1 MSAVAEG
8 HAILPP
14 SGAGVWAH
22 CPGAIPMIESFPEK
36 DTEETRDGNAAHWL
50 AANILE
56 LWKEE
61 GGRCPL
67 IHSAYLG
74 ISDPDGT
81 IITNEMLEGAEMYCE
96 EIAAAIEFAELAG
109 FESAWANL
117 HVEERVYATEWVHA
131 DNWGTVD
138 CWLFDPVAFKLYIW
152 DFKFGFLDIPAFE
165 NMQLVD
171 YYAGIAQQLGI
182 NGSTDQVLTV
192 VMQAIQP
199 RCFTSNGPIKDWTV
213 KGSDLRGYINNLVSA
228 AAEARGPE
236 PRTISGPQCRY
247 CPARHG
253 CKSAR
258 DAAMAGVDYIHR
270 AMPDAPTNE
279 AVSFELATLTDAKKA
294 IEYRLD
300 AMQEEAS
307 SRISA
312 GQSVP
317 GFKMKVSQGK
327 RKWAKDVE
335 LIRNVGA
342 LTGVDLIEGPKPITP
357 FQAEKKLRDAGFDKD
372 GIESTL
378 SSLIVRPSAGMKVV
392 KDDGSEARRIFSQS

>member
-1 MSAVAEG
+1 MSAAAEG

-22 CPGAIPMIESFPEK
+22 CPGVIPMLEYFPEK
-36 DTEETRDGNAAHWL
+36 DTEESRDGTAAHWV
-50 AANILE
+50 AAAILE
-56 LWKEE
+56 SWKAE
-61 GGRCPL
+61 GGRFP
-67 IHSAYLG
+67 IQHSAYLG
-74 ISDPDGT
+74 QTDPDGT

-96 EIAAAIEFAELAG
+96 EIAAVLELSGFAE
-109 FESAWANL
+109 AWQYL
-117 HVEERVYATEWVHA
+117 HIEERVFATEWVHP

-138 CWLFDPVAFKLYIW
+138 CWFYNPNAHRLHIW

-165 NMQLVD
+165 NSQLVD
-171 YYAGIAQQLGI
+171 YYAGIAQGLGI
-182 NGSTDQVLTV
+182 DGVTDQTLQV
-192 VMQAIQP
+192 VFQAVQP
-199 RCFTSNGPIKDWTV
+199 RCFTSNGPIKEWKCV
-213 KGSDLRGYINNLVSA
+213 GSDLRGYINRLRSA

-270 AMPDAPTNE
+270 AMPDDPSND
-279 AVSFELATLTDAKKA
+279 AVSFELATLIDAQKA

-300 AMQEEAS
+300 AMQEEAGG
-307 SRISA
+307 RISA

-327 RKWAKDVE
+327 RKWAKDTDV
-335 LIRNVGA
+335 IQNVGA
-342 LTGVDLIEGPKPITP
+342 LTGVNLIKDPEPVTP

-378 SSLIVRPSAGMKVV
+378 SSLITRPSSGMKVV
-392 KDDGSEARRIFSQS
+392 KDDGTEARRIFSQT

>member
-1 MSAVAEG
+1 MSAVATG

-22 CPGAIPMIESFPEK
+22 CPGAITMLEDFPEK
-36 DTEETRDGNAAHWL
+36 DTEESRDGTAAHWVG
-50 AANILE
+50 ANILDG
-56 LWKEE
+56 WKAE
-61 GGRCPL
+61 GGKYP
-67 IHSAYLG
+67 IQHSAYLG
-74 ISDPDGT
+74 NTDPDGT
-81 IITNEMLEGAEMYCE
+81 IITNEMLEGAEMYAD
-96 EIAAAIEFAELAG
+96 EIAAVMDLATLADPDAWSKLQIEQL
-109 FESAWANL
+109 
-117 HVEERVYATEWVHA
+117 VYATEWVHP

-138 CWLFDPVAFKLYIW
+138 AWYYDAATHTLYIW

-165 NMQLVD
+165 NYQLID
-171 YYAGIAQQLGI
+171 YYAGIAQGLGV
-182 NGSTDQVLTV
+182 NGHSDQTLKVKL
-192 VMQAIQP
+192 QAIQP
-199 RCFTSNGPIKDWTV
+199 RCFTFNGPIKSWDV
-213 KGSDLRGYINNLVSA
+213 IGSDLRGHINGLVTA
-228 AAEARGPE
+228 AAEARQPGA
-236 PRTISGPQCRY
+236 RTINGKHCRY

-270 AMPDAPTNE
+270 AHPDVLTND
-279 AVSFELATLTDAKKA
+279 AVSYELATLTDAKKA

-300 AMQEEAS
+300 AMDEEAQ

-312 GQSVP
+312 GQTVP

-327 RKWAKDVE
+327 RKWAKDVA

-342 LTGVDLIEGPKPITP
+342 LTGVDLIEAEKPVTP

-392 KDDGSEARRIFSQS
+392 KDDGSEARRIFSQ